1 MWEKCNILGFRWN
14 FASCC
19 DMKVEYLGFL
29 RDFASWENMSDGG
42 GESGRDNNERSKTK
56 NQSDDFARAISKIA
70 VAQVCE
76 SVGFQIFQQSALNTL
91 SDVAVRYIRDIG
103 KTANNYSNLAGR
115 AESNV
120 FDIIQ
125 GLEDLG
131 SWQGFSG
138 ASDIDRC
145 LAGSG
150 VVQEII
156 QYVGE
161 SEEIP
166 FAYSIPEFPVVKDRN
181 PNPSF
186 GQAFLNSPSRN
197 DRELDTQMVE
207 IKHGKEQRKVEQS
220 LLNLQQHLA
229 CNGSDIPIAFDP
241 SDAAKAKQAAE
252 SNQFLAAPLRFG
264 EKEVSSME
272 LPPQV
277 LNETAA
283 RSDELVQN
291 HVSMLETCTP
301 AIEAMESTLCDSEGG
316 WVEVQT
322 EEGREEV
329 PLNTRAT
336 VQFKFGTRKKSLGP
350 SINSWFGDD
359 NERSDKKRRAEQIL
373 KESTED
379 SKNWLSCKLGLVL
392 SCKDSRAKF
401 GILYCCSLRMAK
413 QGIYARVHSGTSYS
427 RKSLHEPKKMADARQ
442 SAQMVR
448 LVRNCMMDWSLGE
461 DL

>member
-1 MWEKCNILGFRWN
+1 
-14 FASCC
+14 
-19 DMKVEYLGFL
+19 
-29 RDFASWENMSDGG
+29 MSDGG

-56 NQSDDFARAISKIA
+56 NRSDDFARAIAKIA

-76 SVGFQIFQQSALNTL
+76 SVGFPIFQQSALNTL
-91 SDVAVRYIRDIG
+91 SDVAVRYIREIG

-186 GQAFLNSPSRN
+186 GQGGETLPDDHIPPWLPVFPDPQAFLNSPSGN

-283 RSDELVQN
+283 RSDGLVQN

-379 SKNWLSCKLGLVL
+379 TQEL
-392 SCKDSRAKF
+392 
-401 GILYCCSLRMAK
+401 
-413 QGIYARVHSGTSYS
+413 
-427 RKSLHEPKKMADARQ
+427 
-442 SAQMVR
+442 AQ
-448 LVRNCMMDWSLGE
+448 L
-461 DL
+461 